1 MAQCNAIRSTETL
14 QRRKYI
20 DFSTFFLGQR
30 KLFAFDKI
38 QTLNF
43 LSLKS
48 LSGSD
53 IFSFHFAR
61 NNFSLFVPVFLPP
74 GAVTGKNWELTGTS
88 QLLWAT
94 LIFLA
99 INSLFGQLLM
109 LLRVSKEG
117 SATCQSLNRGD
128 YIFSANIFEFDMGW
142 LNTGNPILTEN

>member
-1 MAQCNAIRSTETL
+1 MQLDQLR
-14 QRRKYI
+14 
-20 DFSTFFLGQR
+20 
-30 KLFAFDKI
+30 LFRGGNILAFPLFPGSKKTICFRHKI

-74 GAVTGKNWELTGTS
+74 GALTGKNWELTGTS

-109 LLRVSKEG
+109 LLRVNKEG